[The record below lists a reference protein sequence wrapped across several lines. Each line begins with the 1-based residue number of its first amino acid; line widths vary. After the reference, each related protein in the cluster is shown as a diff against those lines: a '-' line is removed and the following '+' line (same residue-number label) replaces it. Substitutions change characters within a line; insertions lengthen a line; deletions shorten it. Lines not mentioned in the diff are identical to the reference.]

1 MLKFDN
7 VSFQYDVED
16 FSIIDHLSFDVQD
29 GEFVSVIGA
38 SGCGKSTIFRLVN
51 KLLLPASGEILV
63 DGCNVHMW
71 KLQELRR
78 GNRRA
83 VEELGIED
91 CTQCTCCSYICP
103 SRQSVAGEILLY
115 RQKMKGGEEP

>member
-1 MLKFDN
+1 MNITVYL
-7 VSFQYDVED
+7 
-16 FSIIDHLSFDVQD
+16 
-29 GEFVSVIGA
+29 GA
-38 SGCGKSTIFRLVN
+38 NQGN
-51 KLLLPASGEILV
+51 DPALG
-63 DGCNVHMW
+63 
-71 KLQELRR
+71 
-78 GNRRA
+78 RA

>member
-1 MLKFDN
+1 MN
-7 VSFQYDVED
+7 TA
-16 FSIIDHLSFDVQD
+16 I
-29 GEFVSVIGA
+29 
-38 SGCGKSTIFRLVN
+38 
-51 KLLLPASGEILV
+51 PASAAGGLDDAPIRWLV
-63 DGCNVHMW
+63 DDCTKFVER
-71 KLQELRR
+71 ELRR